1 VNYQEALQN
10 IDYSKTHEKQ
20 RMKAMSL
27 ILQCYNK
34 RFQLV
39 KFELEVNKIKE
50 YIDTVKRA
58 AKESERREK
67 ALNAYLEG
75 RKLT

>member
-1 VNYQEALQN
+1 MNYQEALQN
-10 IDYSKTHEKQ
+10 IDYSKRHEKQ
-20 RMKAMSL
+20 RMKVMSL

-67 ALNAYLEG
+67 ALNA
-75 RKLT
+75 

>member
-20 RMKAMSL
+20 RMKVMSL

-67 ALNAYLEG
+67 ALNA
-75 RKLT
+75 